1 MEWEISGRLLAPCPV
16 FGIVIHHARTV
27 ADGVVE
33 VHDTAPLVVESE
45 TFLDAVHDN
54 SEVVAVN
61 VEPKFPLSSR
71 RERHSRHPI
80 HPEFC
85 QSFYV
90 ACALYLL
97 AC

>member
-1 MEWEISGRLLAPCPV
+1 MEWETSGRLLAPCPV
-16 FGIVIHHARTV
+16 FCKVIHHARTV

-71 RERHSRHPI
+71 RERHSRHPGF
-80 HPEFC
+80 PQFN
-85 QSFYV
+85 QALNV
-90 ACALYLL
+90 ACALCLL
-97 AC
+97 AR